1 MKSYKGIFY
10 SLAAVALLT
19 GCANENP
26 FVDPTIPDAGQTGAL
41 MTRCLA
47 PKLTNA
53 EGVDMSTRASVPS
66 TDNFRVVIS
75 RKKNARDGSAEGS
88 VEYTYSEMPEVLTLP
103 VGDYKVFADHGDN
116 KDAAWDEPYYYGES
130 EFGIDA
136 NKITDDVEP
145 IVAKLSNIRVTIV
158 FHPSLLSSMSADSKV
173 EVKVGNQVMPF
184 VPEETRSAY
193 FKYVNQS
200 QTLAATFYGNVDGSD
215 VVETKTHDNVAPGNH
230 YRITFRV
237 HGIDDDKPGTVDGSV
252 TVDATV
258 EQVDMNHT
266 IDGEKDQI
274 LDDDMRPSQGGGDD
288 PGPDEPKG
296 PVPTAEALEPSGDF
310 AGYDKLD
317 LNADNEITDH
327 LYCAWKVT
335 SEAEGGFKT
344 FGVDIISTTLTPGEL
359 SGVGLTDKLDLI
371 NPGQYEEALAG
382 LGFPVNVGG
391 LTEAEFDITSFL
403 SLMQALGAGKHEFK
417 LTVGDANGTAVFSV
431 KLHND

>member
-1 MKSYKGIFY
+1 MKSYKGIFC

-26 FVDPTIPDAGQTGAL
+26 FVDPTTPDAGQTGAL

-47 PKLTNA
+47 PKLTNT
-53 EGVDMSTRASVPS
+53 EGVETSTRASVPS

-75 RKKNARDGSAEGS
+75 RKKNTRDGSSTGS

-116 KDAAWDEPYYYGES
+116 KDAAWEEPYYYGES

-136 NKITDDVEP
+136 NKITDNVEP

-173 EVKVGNQVMPF
+173 EVKVGNQVMSF

-193 FKYVNQS
+193 FRYVNQS
-200 QTLAATFYGNVDGSD
+200 QTLAATFSGNVDGAD

-237 HGIDDDKPGTVDGSV
+237 HGIDDDKPGTVEGMV

-266 IDGEKDQI
+266 VDGEKDQL
-274 LDDDMRPSQGGGDD
+274 LDDDLRPSQGGGDE
-288 PGPDEPKG
+288 PDDPKG
-296 PVPTAEALEPSGDF
+296 PVPAAEALEPSGDF

-327 LYCAWKVT
+327 LYCAWKVV

-344 FGVDIISTTLTPGEL
+344 FGVEIISTTLTPGEL

-391 LTEAEFDITSFL
+391 MSEAEFDITGFL
-403 SLMQALGAGKHEFK
+403 SLMQALGAGLHEFR
-417 LTVGDANGTAVFSV
+417 LTVGDANGKAVFSV